1 MALITQTPKQYY
13 DGNDLGG
20 YQFVSLADLV
30 NNFIMAY
37 VGEDKIISKVK
48 KPDVLFH
55 TRRAIQ
61 EFNFDTIPSD
71 KSIEAELGAALSF
84 VLPQDYVNY
93 IRFSYVDNN
102 GIERI
107 IYPTNL
113 TSNPTSLKGTAD
125 NPTFE
130 NSGSGPNLDLNSESV
145 SLTRFKSADSEV
157 VNAETD
163 RFEDEDIFDLYRFGR
178 RYGLEP
184 EHAQGNGLFYIDQA
198 AGVARFSSALSGQ
211 IIKLTYLS
219 DGVGSSDQKV
229 HKFAEEAIY
238 KYIAHAI
245 LSTRAN
251 TPEYQI
257 ARFKKEARAAKR
269 NAKLRM
275 SNLKI
280 SELAR
285 IMRNQAKW
293 IKH

>member
-1 MALITQTPKQYY
+1 MGLITGTPRSYY
-13 DGNDLGG
+13 EGNDFGS
-20 YQFVSLADLV
+20 YQFVNLADLA

-48 KPDVLFH
+48 RTDVLFH

-61 EFNFDTIPSD
+61 ELSFDTIPSD
-71 KSIEAELGAALSF
+71 KSYEAELGPALSF

-93 IRFSYVDNN
+93 IRFSYVDND

-113 TSNPTSLKGTAD
+113 TNNPTSLKGTAD
-125 NPTFE
+125 NPTL
-130 NSGSGPNLDLNSESV
+130 SGDNLDLNAEST
-145 SLTRFKSADSEV
+145 SLTRFKAADNEV
-157 VNAETD
+157 VNTNDD
-163 RFEDEDIFDLYRFGR
+163 RFEDDDLFDLYRYGR

-184 EHAQGNGLFYIDQA
+184 EHVQVNGLFYIDQT
-198 AGVARFSSALSGQ
+198 AGVARFSSALAGQ
-211 IIKLTYLS
+211 IIKLAYLS
-219 DGVGSSDQKV
+219 DGVGSTDQKV

-245 LSTRAN
+245 LATRAN
-251 TPEYQI
+251 TPEYQVS
-257 ARFKKEARAAKR
+257 RFKKEARAAKR
-269 NAKLRM
+269 SAKLRL

-285 IMRNQAKW
+285 VMRNQSKW

>member
-30 NNFIMAY
+30 NNFIMTY

-61 EFNFDTIPSD
+61 ELSFDTIPSD
-71 KSIEAELGAALSF
+71 KSIEAELSAALSF

-130 NSGSGPNLDLNSESV
+130 NSGSGPNLDLNSESI
-145 SLTRFKSADSEV
+145 SL
-157 VNAETD
+157 
-163 RFEDEDIFDLYRFGR
+163 LY
-178 RYGLEP
+178 
-184 EHAQGNGLFYIDQA
+184 
-198 AGVARFSSALSGQ
+198 
-211 IIKLTYLS
+211 
-219 DGVGSSDQKV
+219 
-229 HKFAEEAIY
+229 
-238 KYIAHAI
+238 
-245 LSTRAN
+245 
-251 TPEYQI
+251 YQ
-257 ARFKKEARAAKR
+257 R
-269 NAKLRM
+269 L
-275 SNLKI
+275 
-280 SELAR
+280 
-285 IMRNQAKW
+285 
-293 IKH
+293 